1 MMQVEELQNIAFSLG
16 LIIKIQVRET
26 LGFCFFKIVIAEQKD
41 NIVKIWGEMKGWTLL
56 NKQDI
61 QLDTLKII
69 STSPDFVSE
78 LIWATTMS
86 WAIEKKSSNKARLL
100 AIYDNEGYSKKLVRY
115 FKIIG
120 FKIVKEVGSSPIDLF
135 LRLVWGGAGTL
146 MKGDCFHI
154 LNKIEKKLSLIDNP
168 QPA

>member
-1 MMQVEELQNIAFSLG
+1 MKIEELQKLAFSLG

-26 LGFCFFKIVIAEQKD
+26 LGLCFFKVVVAEQQD
-41 NIVKIWGEMKGWTLL
+41 NIVKIWGEMKGWTFL
-56 NKQDI
+56 NKQGLL
-61 QLDTLKII
+61 LDTLRII
-69 STSPDFVSE
+69 NTSPPFVSE
-78 LIWATTMS
+78 LIWATSMA
-86 WAIEKKSSNKARLL
+86 WAIEKKNSKKARLL
-100 AIYDNEGYSKKLVRY
+100 AIYDTEGYSTKLVRY

-146 MKGDCFHI
+146 MRGDCSHI
-154 LNKIEKKLSLIDNP
+154 LNKIEKKLSSIDNP

>member
-1 MMQVEELQNIAFSLG
+1 MKIDELQEIAFSLG

-26 LGFCFFKIVIAEQKD
+26 LGLCFFKIVVAEQKD
-41 NIVKIWGEMKGWTLL
+41 NIVKIWGEMKGWTFL
-56 NKQDI
+56 NKQGI
-61 QLDTLKII
+61 QLDTLRII
-69 STSPDFVSE
+69 NTSPPFVSE
-78 LIWATTMS
+78 LTWATSMA
-86 WAIEKKSSNKARLL
+86 WAIEKKNSKKARLL
-100 AIYDNEGYSKKLVRY
+100 AIYDTDGYSIKLVRY

-154 LNKIEKKLSLIDNP
+154 LKQIEKKLSYIDNP

>member
-1 MMQVEELQNIAFSLG
+1 MKIEKLQKIAFSLG
-16 LIIKIQVRET
+16 LVIKIQVKET
-26 LGFCFFKIVIAEQKD
+26 LGLCFFKIVVAEQKD
-41 NIVKIWGEMKGWTLL
+41 NVVKIWGEMKGWTLL
-56 NKQDI
+56 NKQGI
-61 QLDTLKII
+61 QLDTLRILGN
-69 STSPDFVSE
+69 SPPFVSE

-86 WAIEKKSSNKARLL
+86 WAINKKASKKVRLL

-146 MKGDCFHI
+146 MKGDCLYI
-154 LNKIEKKLSLIDNP
+154 LNKIEKKLSSI
-168 QPA
+168 

>member
-1 MMQVEELQNIAFSLG
+1 MKVEELEKLAFSLG
-16 LIIKIQVRET
+16 LLIKIQVRET
-26 LGFCFFKIVIAEQKD
+26 LGLCFFRIVVAKQNND
-41 NIVKIWGEMKGWTLL
+41 LVKIWGEMKGWTFL
-56 NKQDI
+56 NKQGL
-61 QLDTLKII
+61 QLDTLRII
-69 STSPDFVSE
+69 STSPPFVSE
-78 LIWATTMS
+78 LIWATSMA
-86 WAIEKKSSNKARLL
+86 WAIEKKNSKKARLL
-100 AIYDNEGYSKKLVRY
+100 AIYDTEGYSMKLVRY

-154 LNKIEKKLSLIDNP
+154 LNKIEKKLSSIDIP